1 MGRETGGEVITSLE
15 MTSPNQ
21 LVPSRSQPVGIDVQ
35 EVGPDAASLVRST
48 YIRIWTPLASG
59 GRMAWSETQWREELC
74 LPGVRTWIAH
84 VDGEVAGLVELE
96 AAADGSGD
104 VGIVVFGLAAEF
116 GGRGLGGEFLTVATR
131 LAWNMR
137 TPSGA
142 PARRVWLQ
150 TSSND
155 HLHARP
161 NYESRGFRVF
171 RTEQRSAESSQQM
184 GSTI

>member
-1 MGRETGGEVITSLE
+1 MGRETGDEVITSLE

-21 LVPSRSQPVGIDVQ
+21 LVPSRPPPVRIDAQ

-59 GRMAWSETQWREELC
+59 GRMAWSETQWKEELC
-74 LPGVRTWIAH
+74 LPGVRTWIAR
-84 VDGEVAGLVELE
+84 VEEEVAGLVELQ
-96 AAADGSGD
+96 ADESGT
-104 VGIVVFGLAAEF
+104 VGIVVFGLVPEFVGRGF
-116 GGRGLGGEFLTVATR
+116 GGGFLTLATR

-137 TPSGA
+137 TPRGA

-150 TSSND
+150 TSSRD
-155 HLHARP
+155 HPHAQP

-171 RTEQRSAESSQQM
+171 RTEQRS
-184 GSTI
+184 GC